1 MSGPPKHR
9 DRIGKDRIDRLLR
22 ELVHDPYKSK
32 RKLREPSV
40 CTGCGAVYGHGRW
53 SWETSPADAQETMC
67 PACHRI
73 EDQVPAGFLTLSGEF
88 LAQHREEIIGL
99 IQNTEAREKAEH
111 PMKRIMAFEDAAGQL
126 QVTFTDPH
134 LARNVGT
141 AIAHAYGGEL
151 DYAYQKNEHQ
161 LRVTW
166 AR

>member
-1 MSGPPKHR
+1 MGEH
-9 DRIGKDRIDRLLR
+9 RIDRLLR

-40 CTGCGAVYGHGRW
+40 CTGCGAIYSRGRW
-53 SWETSPADAQETMC
+53 SWEPPPASAEETMC

-73 EDQVPAGFLTLSGEF
+73 EDQVAAGFLTLSGEF

-99 IQNTEAREKAEH
+99 IRNVETREKAEH
-111 PMKRIMAFEDAAGQL
+111 PMKRIMAFEEDAGQL

-134 LARNVGT
+134 LARNAGT

-151 DYAYQKNEHQ
+151 DYAYQKDEHL

-166 AR
+166 VR